1 MGSGRVELEEGA
13 GEGGQCEGVRTA
25 AREEEAAEEVEREMG
40 VGGVGGGDGGE
51 EGVEDREWDAAGVRA
66 DGGEAG
72 YRKRREWPH
81 FFFGKR
87 YRTSGGS
94 NVSQPPASPC
104 DTRPMGPTHEA
115 SSFFF

>member
-81 FFFGKR
+81 FFFF
-87 YRTSGGS
+87 
-94 NVSQPPASPC
+94 NF
-104 DTRPMGPTHEA
+104 DENMGVA
-115 SSFFF
+115 A